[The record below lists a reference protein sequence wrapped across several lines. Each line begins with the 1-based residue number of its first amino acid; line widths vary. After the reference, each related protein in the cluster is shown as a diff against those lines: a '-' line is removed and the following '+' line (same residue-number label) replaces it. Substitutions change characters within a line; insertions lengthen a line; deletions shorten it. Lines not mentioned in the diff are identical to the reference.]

1 MYLLRSATPET
12 HSARALL
19 QNFSVVPYRDGIFAA
34 RQATNS
40 LRQNRPFLQTSCS
53 FPDSTSSPPSLD
65 RGLTCQPGTVNN
77 LTRGAT
83 YTPSANTSAP
93 RNASRWGG
101 IRRVFLSINAT

>member
-65 RGLTCQPGTVNN
+65 RGLTCQPVSKNGRFEPFIYKNDHFAKTGSGQ
-77 LTRGAT
+77 T
-83 YTPSANTSAP
+83 
-93 RNASRWGG
+93 
-101 IRRVFLSINAT
+101 